1 MRLQRECAVAYD
13 SLRSNVSLTRLPD
26 GDCTMTLIARISQ
39 LFKADF
45 HAVLDQIEEPEQMLR
60 QAIRE
65 MEEEVSR
72 QDLEIRRGGQE
83 QAELLER
90 QRQLE
95 ESLGEFEGELDLC
108 FKSAKDDLAKGLIR
122 RKLETQRLIR
132 QLATRHDSISKTL
145 ANRRLTIAEHRST
158 LDGFRQKAEIVSIRA
173 ANDRVPHDLE
183 NEYCGSRCTAVSD
196 DEVEVA
202 FLREQSARSR
212 S

>member
-1 MRLQRECAVAYD
+1 
-13 SLRSNVSLTRLPD
+13 
-26 GDCTMTLIARISQ
+26 MTLIARISQ

-45 HAVLDQIEEPEQMLR
+45 HAVLDQMEEPEQMLR

-83 QAELLER
+83 QAELLSR
-90 QRQLE
+90 RRQLE
-95 ESLGEFEGELDLC
+95 ESLGEFDDELDLC
-108 FKSAKDDLAKGLIR
+108 FRSAKDDLAKGLIR

-132 QLATRHDSISKTL
+132 QLAARHDSISKTL
-145 ANRRLTIAEHRST
+145 ANRRLRIAEHRST

-173 ANDRVPHDLE
+173 ANDRVPRDRE
-183 NEYCGSRCTAVSD
+183 DEYCGSHCTAVSD

-202 FLREQSARSR
+202 FLREQSERSR

>member
-1 MRLQRECAVAYD
+1 
-13 SLRSNVSLTRLPD
+13 
-26 GDCTMTLIARISQ
+26 MTLIARISQ

-83 QAELLER
+83 QAELLAR

-95 ESLGEFEGELDLC
+95 ETLGEFEDELDLC
-108 FKSAKDDLAKGLIR
+108 FRSAKDDLAKGLIR
-122 RKLETQRLIR
+122 RKLETLKLIR
-132 QLATRHDSISKTL
+132 QLAARHDSISESL
-145 ANRRLTIAEHRST
+145 ANRRLTVAEHRST
-158 LDGFRQKAEIVSIRA
+158 LDGFRQKAEIVSIRST
-173 ANDRVPHDLE
+173 NDRVPHDQDDE
-183 NEYCGSRCTAVSD
+183 HCGSRCTAVSN

>member
-1 MRLQRECAVAYD
+1 
-13 SLRSNVSLTRLPD
+13 
-26 GDCTMTLIARISQ
+26 MTLIARISQ

-72 QDLEIRRGGQE
+72 QDLEIRRGDQE
-83 QAELLER
+83 QAELQAR

-95 ESLGEFEGELDLC
+95 ETLGGFEDELDLC
-108 FKSAKDDLAKGLIR
+108 FRSAKDDLAKGLIR

-132 QLATRHDSISKTL
+132 HLAARDDSLAKTL
-145 ANRRLTIAEHRST
+145 ANRRLTIAEQRST
-158 LDGFRQKAEIVSIRA
+158 LDGFRQKAEIVSVRA
-173 ANDRVPHDLE
+173 ANDRGPCDRE
-183 NEYCGSRCTAVSD
+183 DEYCGSSCTAVSD